1 MLVMMFYFYLALLVV
16 GGLVSL
22 FVMFEPL
29 AAHSAAFPFA
39 MFFAGLAA
47 CALSITSLIVADAL
61 GKPLDIIVILMAP
74 PVGLFG
80 GGAFGYRLGRRY
92 RRRRP
97 ADDDDEWDQ
106 KPGL

>member
-1 MLVMMFYFYLALLVV
+1 MMFYFYLALLVI

-47 CALSITSLIVADAL
+47 CPLSIISLIVADAL
-61 GKPLDIIVILMAP
+61 GEPLNIIVVLITPL
-74 PVGLFG
+74 VGLFG
-80 GGAFGYRLGRRY
+80 SGAFGYRLGRRY

-97 ADDDDEWDQ
+97 TDDDDEWNR